1 MNKSPSGTSLQRS
14 EQQSDAISSY
24 KASDFLLD
32 KYGHQIESAIDIAAL
47 KRERDQIEKEIKRK
61 GLRFGEDKKYDELLI
76 KQKEKDDL
84 ILMEQERV
92 R

>member
-32 KYGHQIESAIDIAAL
+32 KYGH
-47 KRERDQIEKEIKRK
+47 
-61 GLRFGEDKKYDELLI
+61 
-76 KQKEKDDL
+76 
-84 ILMEQERV
+84 
-92 R
+92 